1 MMTDLIYS
9 LTEKSERSD
18 TESEQSIIF
27 RKKKKWTS
35 DTSGYLRKG
44 HNRRQYIFK
53 SELAKGK
60 RDLSIV
66 TPQACLTAAIS
77 NAT

>member
-18 TESEQSIIF
+18 TESEQSMTF
-27 RKKKKWTS
+27 RKKKWMS

-44 HNRRQYIFK
+44 DNRRQYIFQ

-66 TPQACLTAAIS
+66 TPQVCLTAAIS